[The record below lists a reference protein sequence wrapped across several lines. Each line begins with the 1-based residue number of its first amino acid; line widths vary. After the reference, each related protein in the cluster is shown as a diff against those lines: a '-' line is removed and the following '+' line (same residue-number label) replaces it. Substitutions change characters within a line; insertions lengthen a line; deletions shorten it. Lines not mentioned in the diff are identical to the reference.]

1 MPACPRTNLGPILGA
16 ILAGVSAF
24 ALAAAA
30 PSAAYADGKLTANY
44 TITVARV
51 PVGKINWTVDVGPE
65 TFTTRGQ
72 GEASGVASW
81 AVSGKG
87 TVSASGSVDDG
98 RLRTTN
104 FAADITRGDE
114 KSDMTM
120 MLDHGNVTEIKAE
133 TLAPGDDRVTV
144 TAEHRRDITDPL
156 TAWLI
161 PARRDEALTR
171 QACER
176 TLPIFDGQRRYD
188 LKLTFKR
195 MDKVKTDKGYHGP
208 VVVCAIAF
216 QPVAGHRAS
225 STLVKFL
232 SQGRDIEVSLAPVAG
247 TQLLAPIRLSVAH
260 MLGNLV
266 VQATEFRA
274 EAKPAP
280 RASLGGSPAA
290 E

>member
-1 MPACPRTNLGPILGA
+1 MPARPRTTRGPLLGA

-24 ALAAAA
+24 ALAATVAPDAA
-30 PSAAYADGKLTANY
+30 HADGKLTANY
-44 TITVARV
+44 TISVARI
-51 PVGKINWTVDVGPE
+51 PVGKTNWTVDVGPDA
-65 TFTTRGQ
+65 FTTRGQ

-87 TVSASGSVDDG
+87 TVSASGTVDDG
-98 RLRTTN
+98 RLQTTS

-120 MLDHGNVTEIKAE
+120 MLDRGNVTEIKAE
-133 TLAPGDDRVTV
+133 ILAPGDDRVAV
-144 TAEHRRDITDPL
+144 KEEHRRDIMDPL

-161 PARRDEALTR
+161 PGVQDGVLTR
-171 QACER
+171 EACER
-176 TLPIFDGQRRYD
+176 KLPIFDGQRRYD

-195 MDKVKTDKGYHGP
+195 MDKVKTDKGYQGP

-232 SQGRDIEVSLAPVAG
+232 SQGRDIEVSLAPIAG
-247 TQLLAPIRLSVAH
+247 THLLAPIRLSVAH
-260 MLGNLV
+260 LLGNLV
-266 VQATEFRA
+266 VQATEFQA

-280 RASLGGSPAA
+280 RASLENPAA
-290 E
+290 N

>member
-1 MPACPRTNLGPILGA
+1 MPACPRTTLGPILGT

-30 PSAAYADGKLTANY
+30 APGAAYADGKLTANY
-44 TITVARV
+44 TITVARI
-51 PVGKINWTVDVGPE
+51 PVGKINWTVDVGADA
-65 TFTTRGQ
+65 FTTRGQ

-120 MLDHGNVTEIKAE
+120 TLDRGNVTEIKAE

-144 TAEHRRDITDPL
+144 KEEHRQNILDPL

-161 PARRDEALTR
+161 PAGKDDALTR

-195 MDKVKTDKGYHGP
+195 MDKVKTDKGYQGP

-247 TQLLAPIRLSVAH
+247 THLLAPIRLSVAH

-266 VQATEFRA
+266 VQAREFQT

-280 RASLGGSPAA
+280 RLIAA